1 MGTSMAFYL
10 VENRNLTPEIL
21 RERMVGLRRK
31 AKSRSRGQEEMFEM
45 IISSFLDLNQEHFE
59 EVKDEMQR
67 ESPETFAFISK
78 LMGKKA
84 AEGPDNII
92 PFPGTTPPEE
102 QEMSRGKGPVLAWRA
117 NARWLPFFEENLC
130 DGYNASSRDAGRLA
144 KAFGAPVLAFSIF
157 DSDILFL
164 SYADPERR
172 LRLDFAKADFE
183 EAEEMIDSP
192 FQMEFPQFL
201 CTWGDEQT
209 LREIWEGEEVFA
221 DDRMAKL
228 CGVIGAE
235 VLYDGQDLP
244 EGYER
249 IE

>member
-1 MGTSMAFYL
+1 MGTTMSFYL
-10 VENRNLTPEIL
+10 IENRGLDVNILTEGMKAFRKKYGLNDQEEKLSSYIGRLAQLPPAFLSKFGVSQEEVEQIS
-21 RERMVGLRRK
+21 ERLRR
-31 AKSRSRGQEEMFEM
+31 EEEKTDG
-45 IISSFLDLNQEHFE
+45 L
-59 EVKDEMQR
+59 
-67 ESPETFAFISK
+67 
-78 LMGKKA
+78 GKV
-84 AEGPDNII
+84 I
-92 PFPGTTPPEE
+92 PFPGTIPPEE
-102 QEMSRGKGPVLAWRA
+102 QEMPREKGPVLAWRA

-130 DGYNASSRDAGRLA
+130 DGYNASSRDAERLA

-172 LRLDFAKADFE
+172 LGLDFAKADFE

-201 CTWGDEQT
+201 CAWGDEQA

>member
-10 VENRNLTPEIL
+10 VENRNLTPEML
-21 RERMVGLRRK
+21 RERMIGLRRE
-31 AKSRSRGQEEMFEM
+31 AKSRSRRQEELFEGLL
-45 IISSFLDLNQEHFE
+45 SSFMDWDRFE

-67 ESPETFAFISK
+67 ESPEAFAFVSQ

-84 AEGPDNII
+84 KERSDNII

-102 QEMSRGKGPVLAWRA
+102 GERPQGKGPVLAWRA
-117 NARWLPFFEENLC
+117 DARWLPFFEENLC
-130 DGYNASSRDAGRLA
+130 DGYNASSRDAEGLA

-172 LRLDFAKADFE
+172 LGLDFAKADFE
-183 EAEEMIDSP
+183 EAEEMIDSL
-192 FQMEFPQFL
+192 FQTEFPQFL
-201 CTWGDEQT
+201 CAWGEEET

-228 CGVIGAE
+228 CEVIGAK